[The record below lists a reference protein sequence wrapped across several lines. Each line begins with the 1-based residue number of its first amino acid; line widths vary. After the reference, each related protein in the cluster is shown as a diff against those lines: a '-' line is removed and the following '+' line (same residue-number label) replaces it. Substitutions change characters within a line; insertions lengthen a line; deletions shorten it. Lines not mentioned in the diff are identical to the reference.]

1 MTSQQMS
8 GLALSL
14 VGVAALILSVGI
26 AWSLSR
32 VSRTRRVESASLI
45 SVVSLVLFLA
55 GVVLLL
61 WRHHHAGWLGTVGYS
76 R

>member
-1 MTSQQMS
+1 MNSQQMS

-32 VSRTRRVESASLI
+32 VSRRRRVESAGVI
-45 SVVSLVLFLA
+45 SVVSLVVFLA
-55 GVVLLL
+55 GVVACYFGVSAMLE
-61 WRHHHAGWLGTVGYS
+61 G
-76 R
+76 

>member
-1 MTSQQMS
+1 MTSQQIT

-32 VSRTRRVESASLI
+32 GSRTQRVESAGML
-45 SVVSLVLFLA
+45 SVVSLIVFLA
-55 GVVLLL
+55 GVV
-61 WRHHHAGWLGTVGYS
+61 ACYFGVSAIVEG
-76 R
+76 

>member
-1 MTSQQMS
+1 MTSQQIN

-32 VSRTRRVESASLI
+32 VSRTRPVEGSGMI
-45 SVVSLVLFLA
+45 SVVSILLFLA
-55 GVVLLL
+55 GVVACYFGVSAIVEGSA
-61 WRHHHAGWLGTVGYS
+61 AG
-76 R
+76 

>member
-1 MTSQQMS
+1 MNSQQMS

-32 VSRTRRVESASLI
+32 VSRTRRVESAGVI
-45 SVVSLVLFLA
+45 SVVSLLVFLS
-55 GVVLLL
+55 GVV
-61 WRHHHAGWLGTVGYS
+61 ACYFGVTVMLEG
-76 R
+76 